1 MAQHASLNVFRNEII
16 KIVAYHKND
25 RIGSRIADLRQLNAL
40 LSGNKK
46 KAKRKT
52 LNK

>member
-25 RIGSRIADLRQLNAL
+25 RIGPRIDDLRQLNSL
-40 LSGNKK
+40 FERQ
-46 KAKRKT
+46 RKNQKEK
-52 LNK
+52 L